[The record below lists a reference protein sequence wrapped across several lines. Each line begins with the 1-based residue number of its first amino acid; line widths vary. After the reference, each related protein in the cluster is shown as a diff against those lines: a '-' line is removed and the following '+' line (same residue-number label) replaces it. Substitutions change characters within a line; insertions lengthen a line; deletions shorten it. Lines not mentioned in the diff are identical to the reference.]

1 MLKVKG
7 FQYLSACVARV
18 LYCPEN
24 SENWGEFVIDFTKPD
39 GLISE
44 KVADSKWSRS
54 YLIKAAGYVYGLWE
68 KQNEKFKRLERG
80 ETLYLCWS

>member
-24 SENWGEFVIDFTKPD
+24 SENWGEFVIDFTKEE
-39 GLISE
+39 LVSE
-44 KVADSKWSRS
+44 RIAQSQWSRS
-54 YLIKAAGYVYGLWE
+54 YLIKAAGFVSELWD
-68 KQNEKFKRLERG
+68 KQNEKFKRLEQG

>member
-7 FQYLSACVARV
+7 FRYLSATVASV

-24 SENWGEFVIDFTKPD
+24 SKDWGEFVIDFTKPD

-44 KVADSKWSRS
+44 RVADSEWSRS
-54 YLIKAAGYVYGLWE
+54 YLIKAAGFVYGLW
-68 KQNEKFKRLERG
+68 KRQDEKFKRLERG
-80 ETLYLCWS
+80 EVVCRCWS